1 MIPKEVNYLSGERG
15 MALIIALLLMV
26 VVTVLGTGAIITSS
40 TDIQIS
46 GNYKTSQEVLH
57 GADGGVQIVQGIINR
72 AFDGTGVVTFNTD
85 TVFVPND
92 VNFPL
97 EPRIT
102 DVDGDGDIDSND
114 YDHNDSNN
122 IAQPRDIQT
131 NNNVDLI
138 IPLQDMEVLIDV
150 DVTPRNLLG
159 FSIEFASAYEGIG
172 SGTQGGSA
180 RFYRINS
187 GGREEGSANVTS
199 ILEAEYRRMF

>member
-1 MIPKEVNYLSGERG
+1 MISKGVNYLSGERG

-85 TVFVPND
+85 TVFVPYD

-97 EPRIT
+97 EAKIT

-114 YDHNDSNN
+114 YDHNDSGNKTN
-122 IAQPRDIQT
+122 PRDIQT
-131 NNNVDLI
+131 NNVDLL

-187 GGREEGSANVTS
+187 GGREKGSANVTS